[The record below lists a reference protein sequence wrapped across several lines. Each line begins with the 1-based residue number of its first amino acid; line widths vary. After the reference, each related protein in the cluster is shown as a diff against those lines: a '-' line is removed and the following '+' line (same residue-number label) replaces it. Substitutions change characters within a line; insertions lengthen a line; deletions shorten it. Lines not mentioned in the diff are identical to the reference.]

1 MELRHLRYFL
11 AIVDEGGFTRAAE
24 ALHVAQ
30 PGVSTQIRQ
39 LEKELGHEL
48 FDRTSRTVALTP
60 VGESV
65 LPYARAALAAVD
77 GLECAVQELT
87 GLVRGR
93 VRVGTIGLPRVLDVP
108 TLLAAFHTEH
118 PGIEIGLV
126 EAGAEDVIGELHRGE
141 LDLAIAAVVGELPAG
156 LAAEVILR
164 QDVVAALRVEDP
176 LARRKSVR
184 LKELSGR
191 PLIAMRRGTGVRRL
205 VDEAHEAE
213 GLGRPRVAFEGS
225 DPLFLARLAALGLGV
240 ALIPESAAAYEKNLV
255 TVPLATPVHGEVG
268 VVWRAEG
275 AVSPAAR
282 AFTAHARRFFAELG
296 LASPRP

>member
-11 AIVDEGGFTRAAE
+11 AVVDEGGFTRAAE

-39 LEKELGHEL
+39 LERELGHEL
-48 FDRTSRTVALTP
+48 FDRSSRTVALTP

-65 LPYARAALAAVD
+65 LPYARSALAAVES
-77 GLECAVQELT
+77 LECAVQELT

-93 VRVGTIGLPRVLDVP
+93 VRVGTIGLPRALDVP
-108 TLLAAFHTEH
+108 GLLAAFHTRH
-118 PGIEIGLV
+118 PGVEIGLV
-126 EAGAEDVIGELHRGE
+126 EAGAEDVIAELHRGE
-141 LDLAIAAVVGELPAG
+141 LDLAVAAVVGDLPPG

-164 QDVVAALRVEDP
+164 QDVVAAVRDDDP
-176 LARRKSVR
+176 FARRKSVR
-184 LKELSGR
+184 LTELRDR

-205 VDEAHEAE
+205 VEEACEAE
-213 GLGRPRVAFEGS
+213 GWARPRVAFEGS

-240 ALIPESAAAYEKNLV
+240 ALIPESAAALEPNLV
-255 TVPLATPVHGEVG
+255 TVPLARPIRGEVG
-268 VVWRAEG
+268 VVWRMEG

-282 AFTAHARRFFAELG
+282 AFTEHARVFFRGLG
-296 LASPRP
+296 LAG